1 MYIFVL
7 CLYKVNGFVFR
18 GLKENGISVS
28 CLVQMYN
35 MLKES
40 EKDG

>member
-1 MYIFVL
+1 MYIFAL
-7 CLYKVNGFVFR
+7 CLYKVNGLVFR
-18 GLKENGISVS
+18 GLKENGISGS